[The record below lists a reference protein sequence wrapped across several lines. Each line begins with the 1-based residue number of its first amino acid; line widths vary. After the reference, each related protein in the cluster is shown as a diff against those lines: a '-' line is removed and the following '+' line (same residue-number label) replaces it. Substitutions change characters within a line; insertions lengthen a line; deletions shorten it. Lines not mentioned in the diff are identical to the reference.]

1 MNLNT
6 FEMDKHEQGHEMI
19 HQLEQDVDTI
29 NREVGEDRRHDRRER
44 ERDA

>member
-29 NREVGEDRRHDRRER
+29 NREVGEMGDKACMYH
-44 ERDA
+44 